1 MVVLVFLEMQ
11 SVRVYRDVAG
21 ARQGAIESGH
31 TTAGFHAVVVC
42 LCGIIHGGM
51 LAMVH

>member
-21 ARQGAIESGH
+21 ARQGAIES
-31 TTAGFHAVVVC
+31 AGFHAVVVC